1 MKKLLVLTIVL
12 LLAFLSGCTG
22 ATATENN
29 DNDNSNLISEESIK
43 ESIGQA
49 IEKEDETVEIET
61 VEEAIDVDL
70 TKLSSTMVYAE
81 VYNIVNYP
89 DDYEGKTIKLKGSY
103 FGTFVEESGQYF
115 HAVVIA
121 DAIGCCA
128 QGLDFVITGA
138 GDNFVYPNEGDEI
151 EMIGVIESYVDEGTT
166 YYRIRTEGLTI
177 V

>member
-29 DNDNSNLISEESIK
+29 DNDNSDLISEESIK
-43 ESIGQA
+43 ESVGQA

-103 FGTFVEESGQYF
+103 FGTFVEEAGQYF

-128 QGLDFVITGA
+128 QGLDFIIDGA
-138 GDNFVYPNEGDEI
+138 GDDYVYPNEGDQI
-151 EMIGVIESYVDEGTT
+151 EVIGVVEKYTDDGKT
-166 YYRIRTEGLTI
+166 YYRIKTDGYTL